1 MDLPVPS
8 PTKPFW
14 HQDGHRLSDHRST
27 EEIPTSQDVLVIGA
41 GFTGASCAYYLSHAP
56 EAPASLTVLEAR
68 EACSGATG
76 RNGGHMR
83 PESLATF
90 AKFADKINMKTVDEI
105 AQFEIANL
113 IAVQELVQELNID
126 CDFEQIQSANAY
138 LDENLAE
145 AAKAQQRQLAD
156 AGFDVV
162 KRFKYHDETTA
173 PAVTGVRDAK
183 GAMTFPAAC
192 LWPYQ
197 FVMDLLSASVAKGVN
212 LQTHTPVL
220 DVSKSPDS
228 DGYWTVNTA
237 RGTTKAKKIIFAT
250 NGYTRRLLP
259 EYAGHIIPVRGICS
273 HTVADTT
280 PAPALAPVTRTMG
293 VKHSPGC
300 QDYLISR
307 PDGSIVVGGAW
318 KVVRPGPRDDWHDV
332 TDDSKLIPAA
342 ETY

>member
-1 MDLPVPS
+1 
-8 PTKPFW
+8 
-14 HQDGHRLSDHRST
+14 
-27 EEIPTSQDVLVIGA
+27 
-41 GFTGASCAYYLSHAP
+41 
-56 EAPASLTVLEAR
+56 
-68 EACSGATG
+68 
-76 RNGGHMR
+76 MR

-90 AKFADKINMKTVDEI
+90 AKFADKININTADEI
-105 AQFEIANL
+105 AQFGIANL
-113 IAVQELVQELNID
+113 RAVQELVQELNID

-192 LWPYQ
+192 LWYVYFIVPFFPLQADSTNINHLARPYK
-197 FVMDLLSASVAKGVN
+197 FVMHLLSASVAKGVN
-212 LQTHTPVL
+212 LQAHTPVL
-220 DVSKSPDS
+220 DVSTSPDS
-228 DGYWTVNTA
+228 DGYWTVNTP
-237 RGTTKAKKIIFAT
+237 RGATKAKKFIFAT
-250 NGYTRRLLP
+250 NGYTRRLVP
-259 EYAGHIIPVRGICS
+259 EYSGHIIPVRGICS
-273 HTVADTT
+273 HIVADTT
-280 PAPALAPVTRTMG
+280 PAPALAPATRTMG

-342 ETY
+342 ETYYDGFMRRTFESWGKSDEKVDSLWTGIMGVRLNIHNLMG